1 MSDEFMAAITA
12 KLAEGNYSAQELA
25 AFLQELES
33 LDEASYIRAFNELY
47 AQVVKQAPGEID
59 PRFKSML
66 EAKLDSL
73 PMESDGRAAGY
84 TPVAANMTPAAD
96 HTPVAGMALKRD
108 TPVVG
113 MAPERHWLRW
123 KLTAAA
129 AAILLLAGTLYWWQ
143 KPGPASV
150 PVTAAKTPGI
160 EVLPGGDRAVLTL
173 ADGRTIVL
181 DSAKDGELA
190 SQGNTK
196 VLKSGDGR
204 LTYQA
209 TAGSSVAW
217 NTISTPRGGQYQ
229 IVLPDGTHVWLNAVS
244 SLRFPTAFTGDSRQ
258 VELTGE
264 AYFEVAPFTGAGGH
278 GKLPFLVMAGGTTV
292 EVLGTH
298 FNVNAYTDE
307 KAQHTTLLEGAVKV
321 IHGSAA
327 QLLHPGQQA
336 ILDKAT
342 DALSVQPADTVQ
354 AIAWKNGYFEL
365 DNTDLPTVMR
375 QIARWYDVNISYQ
388 DTGATARFG
397 GGISRK
403 MNLSDALHLMESSGL
418 HFRLEGRNLTVSK

>member
-1 MSDEFMAAITA
+1 MSDEFIAAITA
-12 KLAEGNYSAQELA
+12 KLAEGNYSAEELA

-33 LDEASYIRAFNELY
+33 LDEASYIRTFNELY
-47 AQVVKQAPGEID
+47 VQVVKQAQGEID
-59 PRFKSML
+59 PHFKATL

-73 PMESDGRAAGY
+73 PLEADSQ
-84 TPVAANMTPAAD
+84 AAD
-96 HTPVAGMALKRD
+96 Y

-113 MAPERHWLRW
+113 INPKRYGLRW
-123 KLTAAA
+123 KWTAA
-129 AAILLLAGTLYWWQ
+129 AAILLLLAGSIYWWQ
-143 KPGPASV
+143 GVRSTSV
-150 PVTAAKTPGI
+150 PVAAATSPGT

-229 IVLPDGTHVWLNAVS
+229 LILPDGTHVWLNAVS

-264 AYFEVAPFTGAGGH
+264 AYFEVAPYSRAGEH
-278 GKLPFLVMAGGTTV
+278 GKLPFLVLAGETKV

-298 FNVNAYTDE
+298 FNVNAYADE
-307 KAQHTTLLEGAVKV
+307 KALHTTLLEGSVKI

-354 AIAWKNGYFEL
+354 AVAWKNGYFEL
-365 DNTDLPTVMR
+365 DNTDLPTIMR
-375 QIARWYDVNISYQ
+375 QIARWYDVNIQYQ

-403 MNLSDALHLMESSGL
+403 LNLSDALHLMESSGL
-418 HFRLEGRNLTVSK
+418 HFRVEGRNLTVSK